1 MPRVPSK
8 DSILYSRLLIGKTR
22 HLLVTARQKE
32 LDLYHIS
39 PRQASVLTFIH
50 NLGDKANLV
59 ELAKLTDKN
68 TNTLSIYMTRMENYG
83 LVKKIRDSPKS
94 TKLRFELTEKG
105 LNIFKDIKKIKS
117 IKMIM
122 SALSDEERQQL
133 ISLLEKIV
141 NRAQQYC

>member
-1 MPRVPSK
+1 MPGVASK
-8 DSILYSRLLIGKTR
+8 NSIIYSRLLIGKAR
-22 HLLVTARQKE
+22 HLLVAARQKE

-39 PRQASVLTFIH
+39 LRQASVLTFIH
-50 NLGDKANLV
+50 NLGDKADLA
-59 ELAKLTDKN
+59 ELAKLTDRN

-105 LNIFKDIKKIKS
+105 LNIYKDIKKIKS
-117 IKMIM
+117 TRLIM

-133 ISLLEKIV
+133 ISLLEKIIS
-141 NRAQQYC
+141 RAQ